1 MQPYQPTIM
10 PYPSY
15 VIQTPKLPPEFVPN
29 DYLVITL
36 IIMIPCAILNITT
49 LFFSIPAFICS
60 LMVSGYVYYRY
71 N

>member
-10 PYPSY
+10 PYPNY

-49 LFFSIPAFICS
+49 LFFSIPALYTIDIIVLYCTVGF
-60 LMVSGYVYYRY
+60 
-71 N
+71 

>member
-10 PYPSY
+10 PYPSYDY

-29 DYLVITL
+29 DYLVIT
-36 IIMIPCAILNITT
+36 MIPCAILNITT

-60 LMVSGYVYYRY
+60 LMISGYVYY
-71 N
+71 